1 MASPTT
7 QQPNNN
13 IQTVDRRS
21 YNQIQVDDYLETV
34 ETRDNLD
41 DGLAI
46 STAEFRGDQP
56 TEFI

>member
-1 MASPTT
+1 M
-7 QQPNNN
+7 
-13 IQTVDRRS
+13 
-21 YNQIQVDDYLETV
+21 DDYLETV

-56 TEFI
+56 TEFIQQMENE